1 MDYSQLFDT
10 VDTVTPGTGSGVFT
24 TEHFMVLTFMLM
36 LIVFIA
42 YTFKRSAPERR
53 AKILT
58 GVMLFVLLN
67 EILKDVYLAWL
78 GQITWAHMP
87 LHMCGIN
94 VLMITAYWFLRKE
107 KIAEWLYAMSI
118 SGGMVA
124 LLSPDWGKLP
134 VMNIMFWQANTIH
147 AGLVLFP
154 VLLLIDGFRPSG
166 KRFLK
171 VVPYM
176 LLLAAIIYPINKILD
191 TNFFF
196 LNWAPLETPF
206 EMFEVKLGNPG
217 YLAGFALVCTAV
229 WSLMY
234 LPWCKKE
241 ATAKETV

>member
-1 MDYSQLFDT
+1 MDFSQLFDT

-24 TEHFMVLTFMLM
+24 TEHFLVLSLMLM
-36 LIVFIA
+36 LIILIA
-42 YTFKRSAPERR
+42 YRFKRSEQKTRSR
-53 AKILT
+53 ILT
-58 GVMLFVLLN
+58 GVMLFVLIN
-67 EILKDVYLAWL
+67 EILKDIYLAWL
-78 GQITWAHMP
+78 GRLDWAHLP

-94 VLMITAYWFLRKE
+94 VLMITTYWFLRKD

-134 VMNIMFWQANTIH
+134 VVNIMFWQANTIH

-166 KRFLK
+166 KRFLQ
-171 VVPYM
+171 VVPYL
-176 LLLAAIIYPINKILD
+176 LLLAAIIYPLNKLLE

-196 LNWAPLETPF
+196 LNWAPLGTPF
-206 EMFEVKLGNPG
+206 EVFEHKLGNPG
-217 YLAGFALVCTAV
+217 YLAGFALVCAAV

-234 LPWCKKE
+234 LPWRKKTE
-241 ATAKETV
+241 PAKELI